1 MALTA
6 EAQRLVEGIDDN
18 IRGFRAQQADHEKR
32 FDDFEAKLDR
42 LNLTGPTAAPSNAR
56 PVIDLPYTNARPALG
71 RIDQAARDSW
81 HAFYSTGDVSE
92 LRAGLSVVDDPQ
104 GGYLVPEFVSNRI
117 DSISFESSPIRNL
130 ARIETIDEGDAFVEP
145 QQRGDLVTRWVGETE
160 TRTETAIPTLGEF
173 RVPLHELNAQ
183 PRATQKHLDLNSFN
197 AEAWLTGNIGDAF
210 GRAEATTF
218 VAGDG
223 IQKPRGFTDYAT
235 AAQDDATRPWG
246 TIEHVVTGVAADLP
260 AADSAKYDLLVD
272 VTATLKV
279 PYRLEAVWLANRT
292 TIGRLM
298 KIKSTDGVP
307 IWNQSMQ
314 AGQPS
319 LLLGYPVIEAADMP
333 DIAANTYPIAF
344 ANLRRGY
351 IIINH
356 SRGMRILRDPFTAKP
371 HVLFDSYRRVGGD
384 VFNFECIKLVKVST

>member
-1 MALTA
+1 MALSA
-6 EAQRLVEGIDDN
+6 EAQRLIDGIADN
-18 IRGFRAQQADHEKR
+18 IQGFRAQQADHGKR
-32 FDDFEAKLDR
+32 FDDLEAMIDR
-42 LNLTGPTAAPSNAR
+42 MHLTGPGAAPMPQR
-56 PVIDLPYTNARPALG
+56 PVIDLPFANARPALG
-71 RIDQAARDSW
+71 RVDSASRDSW

-92 LRAGLSVVDDPQ
+92 LRAGLSVVDDPG
-104 GGYLVPEFVSNRI
+104 GGYLVPPFLSNRI

-130 ARIETIDEGDAFVEP
+130 ARIETITEGDAFVEP
-145 QQRGDLVTRWVGETE
+145 QQRGDLVTRWVGEAE
-160 TRTETAIPTLGEF
+160 TRTETATPTLGDF

-197 AEAWLTGNIGDAF
+197 AEMWLTGNIGDAF

-223 IQKPRGFTDYAT
+223 VQKPRVLTTYPT

-246 TIEHVVTGVAADLP
+246 TLEHVVTGVAADLP

-272 VTATLKV
+272 VATKLKA
-279 PYRLEAVWLANRT
+279 PYRTEAVWLANRT

-298 KIKSTDGVP
+298 NIKSTDGVP

-333 DIAANTYPIAF
+333 DIAANTFPIAF

-351 IIINH
+351 IIVNH

-384 VFNFECIKLVKVST
+384 VFNFECVKLVKVST